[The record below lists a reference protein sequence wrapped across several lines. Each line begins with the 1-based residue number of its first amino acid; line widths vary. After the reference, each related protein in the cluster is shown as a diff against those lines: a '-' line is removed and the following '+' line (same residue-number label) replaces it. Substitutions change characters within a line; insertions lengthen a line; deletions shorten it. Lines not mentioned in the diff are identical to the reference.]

1 MLVTKLCFSD
11 ISDQVHGFEGQ
22 LKEVVREIK
31 GARSDA
37 LVLFESSKYDINT
50 HMKIAEREGRLRAL
64 SASIEEIKT
73 HKSGCCKSIR
83 KAMQVTLY
91 GSAGLYLAAE
101 GVNAYIDVYDECHVP
116 AIIAVVR
123 KVILASCASMAAGYT
138 YLSAQEDLRTRAVAM
153 IEVIDEQIWNNKMF
167 KKLHIP
173 ATYPEKIRELSH
185 LIASGKGDGRSRSLL
200 AKLVELC
207 PDADHLECATTPKAK
222 SHAVRARSI
231 ISSFSEKSSERL
243 MPDSRKKERA
253 KLAYQMSIDGRSTP
267 LPGTLEQEMVEVR
280 VIRTDG
286 TDHEEQEA

>member
-1 MLVTKLCFSD
+1 MFVTKLCFSD

-37 LVLFESSKYDINT
+37 LALFESSKYDIKT
-50 HMKIAEREGRLRAL
+50 HINIAEKEGRLRAL

-73 HKSGCCKSIR
+73 HKRGCCKNIR

-116 AIIAVVR
+116 ALIAVVR

-138 YLSAQEDLRTRAVAM
+138 YLSAQEDLRARAEAM

-167 KKLHIP
+167 KKLHIT

-207 PDADHLECATTPKAK
+207 PDADHLECATSPKAK
-222 SHAVRARSI
+222 GHAVRSRSMI
-231 ISSFSEKSSERL
+231 TSFSEKSSERL

-253 KLAYQMSIDGRSTP
+253 KLAYQMSIDGRAMP
-267 LPGTLEQEMVEVR
+267 LPGAVEQEMVELSVLQTAGR
-280 VIRTDG
+280 A
-286 TDHEEQEA
+286 HQEEEV